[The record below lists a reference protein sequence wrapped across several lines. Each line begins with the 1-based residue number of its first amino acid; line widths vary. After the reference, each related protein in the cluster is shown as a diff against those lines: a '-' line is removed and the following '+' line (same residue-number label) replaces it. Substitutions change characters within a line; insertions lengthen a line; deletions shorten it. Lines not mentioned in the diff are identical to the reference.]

1 MRWTIRQAIIPG
13 AAMLLAGCG
22 MVDGRGDNR
31 LPGPPRRDASRPVV
45 DYPVKIGRPYQIGG
59 ITYTPADT
67 PNHDELGYASWYGG
81 NHEGKPTAN
90 GESFRTRGISAA
102 HKTLPLPS
110 YVEVTS
116 LDTGRTILVRVNDRG
131 PFVSGRVIDL
141 SGGAADQLGMR
152 RNGIAPVRVRR
163 VDPPEHERAV
173 LRSGGKVAER
183 RASPEGLLV
192 ELRQRLAG
200 SRRPVAPVQQAIL
213 TPETGVTYAASN
225 MLAQA
230 SGGYVVQVGAFS
242 DKTLADGLA
251 NQIGA
256 WVAQSNGLWRVRYG
270 PYTSQTAAQ
279 QGVEKASAKGYS
291 NARIMTNDPS

>member
-1 MRWTIRQAIIPG
+1 
-13 AAMLLAGCG
+13 

-31 LPGPPRRDASRPVV
+31 LPGPPRRDASRPVI

-81 NHEGKPTAN
+81 NHQGKPTAN
-90 GESFRTRGISAA
+90 GESFRAAGISAA

-141 SGGAADQLGMR
+141 SSGAADQLGMR

-163 VDPPEHERAV
+163 VDPPEHERAI
-173 LRSGGKVAER
+173 LRSGRKAVER
-183 RASPEGLLV
+183 RAAPETLLV

-200 SRRPVAPVQQAIL
+200 SFRPIAPVQQAML

-230 SGGYVVQVGAFS
+230 SGGFIVQVGAFS
-242 DKTLADGLA
+242 DRARADGLA

-256 WVAQSNGLWRVRYG
+256 WVAQSNGLWGVRYG
-270 PYTSQTAAQ
+270 PYASQAAAQ
-279 QGVEKASAKGYS
+279 QGVEKALAKGYS
-291 NARIMTNDPS
+291 NALIMTNDPS